1 MLKPLS
7 EKRLGDPEDMVLAR
21 TIADIS
27 VLIALGLLEKVA
39 VFDILQVTSP
49 FLLHPNLWI
58 RQNTAGWRRPE
69 CCLRSRI
76 KSLPSEN
83 TSSG

>member
-1 MLKPLS
+1 MSSIGWHFPSMLKPLS

-58 RQNTAGWRRPE
+58 
-69 CCLRSRI
+69 
-76 KSLPSEN
+76 
-83 TSSG
+83 

>member
-58 RQNTAGWRRPE
+58 
-69 CCLRSRI
+69 
-76 KSLPSEN
+76 
-83 TSSG
+83 